1 MSVSREQLYRNVGG
15 EFVTESR
22 RLLAEEYV
30 PKIERSLEKLTD
42 EQIWWRPNEKSNSI
56 GNLILHI
63 CGNARQWLVCGL
75 GGARDD
81 RERDTEF
88 AERRILP
95 RAELLDHLRKLS
107 TDVDATLKDFDT
119 SRLLN
124 EFRIQGSNTTALAA
138 ILHVTEHFSMHTGQI
153 IMLTK
158 MLAEIDLEFYSFAEG
173 QPVHTWLRNETE
185 V

>member
-1 MSVSREQLYRNVGG
+1 MSVSREPLDKNAGG
-15 EFVTESR
+15 EFVSESR
-22 RLLAEEYV
+22 RLMREEYV

-42 EQIWWRPNEKSNSI
+42 EQVWWRANEKSNSI

-75 GGARDD
+75 GGAPDD
-81 RERDTEF
+81 RHRDAEF

-95 RAELLDHLRKLS
+95 RAELLAHLRRLS
-107 TDVDATLKDFDT
+107 ADVDATLKDFDT
-119 SRLLN
+119 SRLLD
-124 EFRIQGSNTTALAA
+124 EFPIQGTNTTALAA

-158 MLAEIDLEFYSFAEG
+158 MLADLDLKFYDFEEG
-173 QPVHTWLRNETE
+173 KPVHTWLRNEAE
-185 V
+185 L